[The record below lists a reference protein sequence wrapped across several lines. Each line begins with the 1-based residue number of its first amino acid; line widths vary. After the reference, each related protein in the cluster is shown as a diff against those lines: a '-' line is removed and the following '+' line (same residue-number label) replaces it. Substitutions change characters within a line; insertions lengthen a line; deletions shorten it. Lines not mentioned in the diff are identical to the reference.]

1 MGRIKVLLADGNASL
16 VSATGEYLSRQ
27 GDIAVCARITDGAE
41 IYPAVV
47 EENPD
52 VVVMGLILPR
62 ADGFSVLG
70 QLAVL
75 PETVRPR
82 VIVLT
87 GLTRDNPILRALNL
101 GASYYTGQ
109 ALRPPDSAGAHS
121 GSRPGPGSRPGGA
134 RKSPRR
140 WRPPISG

>member
-52 VVVMGLILPR
+52 VVVMGLILPGR
-62 ADGFSVLG
+62 
-70 QLAVL
+70 
-75 PETVRPR
+75 TVFPYWGNWRFCR
-82 VIVLT
+82 
-87 GLTRDNPILRALNL
+87 RR
-101 GASYYTGQ
+101 S
-109 ALRPPDSAGAHS
+109 
-121 GSRPGPGSRPGGA
+121 GPGS
-134 RKSPRR
+134 SC
-140 WRPPISG
+140 

>member
-70 QLAVL
+70 QLALL
-75 PETVRPR
+75 PEAVRPR

-87 GLTRDNPILRALNL
+87 GLTRDEFILRALNL
-101 GASYYTGQ
+101 GASY
-109 ALRPPDSAGAHS
+109 
-121 GSRPGPGSRPGGA
+121 
-134 RKSPRR
+134 
-140 WRPPISG
+140 